1 MSWLVAAAK
10 RLLQLV
16 LLIVGCTFLVFMIQA
31 ASGRDPARAILGQ
44 RATPEQVDA
53 LRAQL
58 GLDQPLIVQYGR
70 FVGNLLHGDFGISYY
85 SGGPIGDLLAARLGV
100 TGLLLA
106 FAFLFS
112 LLISIPLTMGA
123 VRRPGGIV
131 DGAVRAFTLAGTVM
145 PAFWLGIL
153 LILLIALP
161 TGWFPVSG
169 FGSSPGEHVRA
180 VILPALTMAIGLAPV
195 QIRTLRT
202 SWLHSMGS
210 PYVEAARSRG
220 AGQSRLMFAH
230 ALPNSVAPL
239 IAIIAVQAGWSIFLA
254 VIVENTFRLPGLGQ
268 GLVLAA
274 NQSDLP
280 VVNATTLVLA
290 LVVVTMSLVA
300 EWVSDLFNPKLR
312 STR

>member
-1 MSWLVAAAK
+1 MRRAVIAVK
-10 RLLQLV
+10 RLAQVVV
-16 LLIVGCTFLVFMIQA
+16 LMLGCTLLVFVIQA

-44 RATPEQVDA
+44 RASAEQVEA

-58 GLDQPLIVQYGR
+58 GLDQPLPLQYLR
-70 FVGNLLHGDFGISYY
+70 FLGNLLHGDFGVSYY
-85 SGGPIGDLLAARLGV
+85 SGGAVGTLIAGRLG
-100 TGLLLA
+100 TTLLLLVVA
-106 FAFLFS
+106 FVLS
-112 LLISIPLTMGA
+112 LAISMPLTMTV
-123 VRRPGGIV
+123 VRRPGGIL
-131 DGAVRAFTLAGTVM
+131 DGVIRAFTLVGTVM

-169 FGSSPGEHVRA
+169 YGQTLPEHLRA
-180 VILPALTMAIGLAPV
+180 VALPALTLAIGLAPV

-202 SWLHSMGS
+202 SWLRAMQS

-220 AGQSRLMFAH
+220 ARQSRLMFAH
-230 ALPNSVAPL
+230 ALPNSVIPL
-239 IAIIAVQAGWSIFLA
+239 ISIVAVQAGWSIFLA

-290 LVVVTMSLVA
+290 LMVVLISLVA
-300 EWVSDLFNPKLR
+300 DWISTLFDPKLR
-312 STR
+312 SAS